1 MVEWSITAVLKVY
14 QPFHAK
20 PLHPFIFLAF
30 RYLGSILRDAFSLH
44 FSRNLNFL
52 AIFVILAT
60 QKGFELKYLSHNL
73 IPMQVYRSGHNELA
87 LKACLRAILT
97 GVRIPPPAPKPWFLP
112 RFFLILK
119 WHPTH
124 LHSSI
129 FPNHL
134 NASIYSRWYSYPNAQ
149 AKPE

>member
-1 MVEWSITAVLKVY
+1 MVEWSIAAVLKVS
-14 QPFHAK
+14 QSFHAE
-20 PLHPFIFLAF
+20 PLHPFVFLRF
-30 RYLGSILRDAFSLH
+30 LDLGSILRDAFSLH

-112 RFFLILK
+112 RFFLYPKMAPNTLA
-119 WHPTH
+119 
-124 LHSSI
+124 LVNFSESSKCEYI
-129 FPNHL
+129 FAVVLISECP
-134 NASIYSRWYSYPNAQ
+134 SQ
-149 AKPE
+149 A